1 MTSSLFC
8 NICNNLLSVI
18 TTADT
23 FYFKCN
29 KCQENYTPSDKDTE
43 RHVETSNTELTMYKT
58 ILLNAGQDPVNPK
71 ANRKCVCGNN
81 IVKQVR
87 IGSDMKVINICTKCN
102 KQWYEGIQT
111 E

>member
-1 MTSSLFC
+1 MSSSLFC
-8 NICNNLLSVI
+8 SICNNLLAVI

-29 KCQENYTPSDKDTE
+29 KCQEKFDPSDEDSE
-43 RHVETSNTELTMYKT
+43 RYVVTSGPELTMHQT

-71 ANRKCVCGNN
+71 VNRKCTCGSN
-81 IVKQVR
+81 IARQVR
-87 IGSDMKVINICTKCN
+87 IGSDMKVINVCISCN
-102 KQWYEGIQT
+102 RQWFEGIQD